1 MRFPASMRLT
11 GRLASLLVASSLAAL
26 TAACASPTSPSS
38 TGGTSDSTAWNGNVS
53 ASLSFCA
60 DEMNRYRASAGLKP
74 LGRATDLESFAAQ
87 AAEYDG
93 KLGVPHQYFRMTNG
107 GGVARAENQ
116 LLLWRGWAVDDVIR
130 EGMKRMWSEGP
141 GGSHYETI
149 KGNYSQVGCGIFIN
163 GSEVNISQ
171 DFR

>member
-1 MRFPASMRLT
+1 M
-11 GRLASLLVASSLAAL
+11 
-26 TAACASPTSPSS
+26 
-38 TGGTSDSTAWNGNVS
+38 
-53 ASLSFCA
+53 
-60 DEMNRYRASAGLKP
+60 
-74 LGRATDLESFAAQ
+74 
-87 AAEYDG
+87 
-93 KLGVPHQYFRMTNG
+93 PHQYFKMTNG